1 MILHRGDI
9 HHVFPKNFL
18 RNKYDSRTDYN
29 QIANFVYAQQEINI
43 AIGDKSPDQYMGEV
57 KNQCDTK
64 KLKYGNIT
72 DKEQLMDN
80 LKKHCIP
87 ESIFEMNIDT
97 YPNFLVERR
106 KLMANK
112 IKSYYQSL

>member
-18 RNKYDSRTDYN
+18 RQKYDSRTDYN

-43 AIGDKSPDQYMGEV
+43 SIGDKSPKQYMSEISD
-57 KNQCDTK
+57 QCNTK

-72 DKEQLMDN
+72 DKDQLRDN
-80 LKKHCIP
+80 LIKHCIP
-87 ESIFEMNIDT
+87 ESIFEMNIEN
-97 YPNFLVERR
+97 YPEFLIQRR

-112 IKSYYQSL
+112 IKKYYQSL